1 MSDSTRVKFRLLGR
15 LEVDANG
22 VDLTP
27 VRPQQRA
34 LLALLLLRVG
44 EVVPIDDLVEGL
56 WGPRPPE
63 TAQKALHGHISAL
76 RKRLGAE
83 RIETRPPGYRL
94 RLAGSD
100 ELDVQRFERF

>member
-1 MSDSTRVKFRLLGR
+1 
-15 LEVDANG
+15 VDADG

-34 LLALLLLRVG
+34 LLLLLRVG
-44 EVVPIDDLVEGL
+44 EVVAIDDLVEGL

-94 RLAGSD
+94 RLAGG
-100 ELDVQRFERF
+100 